1 MSEPQNKQTELANE
15 SEPTAVSETAHPEET
30 AQSAESF
37 HQPADGGKAS
47 AEEKT
52 QTKTAKKKVGRK
64 KKKRIKK
71 IIIWVVILA
80 VVAGFVC
87 YKMGI
92 IGTDP
97 SKMQSSQTYNTY
109 VVSRRDIQN
118 VLTGTGTLEPYDSYT
133 VTALA
138 SGEIVE
144 DLFEEGDE
152 VTKDQLL
159 MRIDSSSLESSLER
173 AQNSYDNA
181 KKSLDDLYETRD
193 DLNVVS
199 DWSGVIQVMDI
210 EVGDEVMSGTVIASI
225 IDRDTMLID
234 VPFMQA
240 DTFSISKGDTAVLTI
255 ASTLEQITGT
265 VDSISPSYTVNANGV
280 KESLVTIAVNNPGG
294 ITESTSATA
303 KIGDYSC
310 TKAANFYYN
319 VNEQIKAE
327 TSGEVARIIKDEGD
341 YVTAGETVVVLES
354 ESLDDNIENAER
366 SLKEA
371 ANSLKDA
378 QDAFDNYEITA
389 PISGTV
395 IEKNYKLGEKI
406 GSSSGSGSGNT
417 IAVIYDMS
425 ALKFEMNIDELD
437 IDSLEVGQQVNV
449 TSDAK
454 PGTTYV
460 GEITYISVQG
470 TTSSGTTYYPITVT
484 LSDYGSSEQGT
495 ALRPGMNIDAEIVLE
510 KAENVIAIPVDAV
523 ARGNKVKVISTA
535 SVSDTGNGSGENT
548 EHNEAENPGSLSGG
562 SPAQND
568 MQENGDIPGN
578 TDVSENGDIP
588 GNANVSENGGMAGT
602 GEMPDLGELSEGEMP
617 DLGEF
622 PEGEMPDLGEFPEGE
637 MPDLG
642 ELSENGELPDFEGMT
657 AQPTQSSGQYSTV
670 PNTTEYIEVT
680 VETGISDDEYIEI
693 VSGLNEGD
701 VIIVESA
708 QRTSSYSDFGG
719 MGMMGMG
726 GMPSGGMGGMPSGG
740 MGGGPR
746 G

>member
-1 MSEPQNKQTELANE
+1 MSEPQNKQKEPAKE
-15 SEPTAVSETAHPEET
+15 SEPTAVSETVQT
-30 AQSAESF
+30 AQTAQTS
-37 HQPADGGKAS
+37 DVGKAS
-47 AEEKT
+47 TATNSEVKP
-52 QTKTAKKKVGRK
+52 AKKQFGRK
-64 KKKRIKK
+64 KKKKIKK
-71 IIIWVVILA
+71 IIFWIVILA
-80 VVAGFVC
+80 LVAGFVC

-199 DWSGVIQVMDI
+199 DWSGVIQVMDL
-210 EVGDEVMSGTVIASI
+210 EVGDDVMSGAVIASI

-234 VPFMQA
+234 VPFMQS
-240 DTFSISKGDTAVLTI
+240 DTFGIAKGDTAVLTV
-255 ASTLEQITGT
+255 ASTLEEISGT
-265 VDSISPSYTVNANGV
+265 VDSISPSYTVNSNGV
-280 KESLVTIAVNNPGG
+280 KVSLVTIAVKNPGG

-310 TKAANFYYN
+310 TQAANFYYN

-327 TSGEVARIIKDEGD
+327 TSGEVAGIVKGEGD
-341 YVTAGETVVVLES
+341 YVSAGETIVVLES
-354 ESLDDNIENAER
+354 ESLDDSIDNAER
-366 SLKEA
+366 SLNEA

-417 IAVIYDMS
+417 VAVIYDMS

-449 TSDAK
+449 TSEAK

-470 TTSSGTTYYPITVT
+470 TTSNGTTYYPITVT
-484 LSDYGSSEQGT
+484 LNDYGSSEEGT

-510 KAENVIAIPVDAV
+510 KAENVIAVPIDAV
-523 ARGNKVKVISTA
+523 ARGNKVKVITANTSTDA
-535 SVSDTGNGSGENT
+535 ANPGNEPSDSGNKPENGENT
-548 EHNEAENPGSLSGG
+548 EQGTAPEQSQTPE
-562 SPAQND
+562 Q
-568 MQENGDIPGN
+568 
-578 TDVSENGDIP
+578 
-588 GNANVSENGGMAGT
+588 GNAPEQGNMSEQGNAAEQGGK
-602 GEMPDLGELSEGEMP
+602 SET
-617 DLGEF
+617 
-622 PEGEMPDLGEFPEGE
+622 
-637 MPDLG
+637 
-642 ELSENGELPDFEGMT
+642 S
-657 AQPTQSSGQYSTV
+657 AQTEGQYSTV
-670 PNTTEYIEVT
+670 PNTTEYTEVT
-680 VETGISDDEYIEI
+680 VETGISDDDYIEI

-708 QRTSSYSDFGG
+708 ERQASFDWSD
-719 MGMMGMG
+719 MGSMMGG
-726 GMPSGGMGGMPSGG
+726 GMPSGGMGGGMPSGG

>member
-1 MSEPQNKQTELANE
+1 MSEPQNKQKELAKE
-15 SEPTAVSETAHPEET
+15 SEPTAVSETAHSAEA

-37 HQPADGGKAS
+37 HQPADGGKVS

-199 DWSGVIQVMDI
+199 DWSGVIQVMDL
-210 EVGDEVMSGTVIASI
+210 EVGDDVMSGAVIASI

-234 VPFMQA
+234 VPFMQS
-240 DTFSISKGDTAVLTI
+240 DTFGIAKGDTAVLTV
-255 ASTLEQITGT
+255 ASTLEEISGT
-265 VDSISPSYTVNANGV
+265 VDSISPSYTVNSNGV
-280 KESLVTIAVNNPGG
+280 KVSLVTIAVKNPGG

-310 TKAANFYYN
+310 TQAANFYYN

-327 TSGEVARIIKDEGD
+327 TSGEVAGIVKGEGD
-341 YVTAGETVVVLES
+341 YVSAGETIVVLES
-354 ESLDDNIENAER
+354 ESLDDSIDNAER
-366 SLKEA
+366 SLNEA

-417 IAVIYDMS
+417 VAVIYDMS

-449 TSDAK
+449 TSEAK
-454 PGTTYV
+454 PGATYV

-470 TTSSGTTYYPITVT
+470 TTSNGTTYYPITVT
-484 LSDYGSSEQGT
+484 LNDYGSSEEGT
-495 ALRPGMNIDAEIVLE
+495 ALRPGMNIDAEIVFE
-510 KAENVIAIPVDAV
+510 KAENVIAVPIDAV
-523 ARGNKVKVISTA
+523 ARGNKVKVITANTSTDA
-535 SVSDTGNGSGENT
+535 ANPGNEPSDSGNKPENGENT
-548 EHNEAENPGSLSGG
+548 EQGTAPEQS
-562 SPAQND
+562 Q
-568 MQENGDIPGN
+568 IPEQGN
-578 TDVSENGDIP
+578 MSEQ
-588 GNANVSENGGMAGT
+588 GNAAEQDGKSETSAQ
-602 GEMPDLGELSEGEMP
+602 SE
-617 DLGEF
+617 
-622 PEGEMPDLGEFPEGE
+622 
-637 MPDLG
+637 
-642 ELSENGELPDFEGMT
+642 
-657 AQPTQSSGQYSTV
+657 GQYSTV
-670 PNTTEYIEVT
+670 PNTTEYTEVT
-680 VETGISDDEYIEI
+680 VETGISDDDYIEI

-708 QRTSSYSDFGG
+708 ERQASFDWSD
-719 MGMMGMG
+719 MGSMMGG
-726 GMPSGGMGGMPSGG
+726 GMPSGGMGGGMPSGG

>member
-1 MSEPQNKQTELANE
+1 MSEPQNKQKEPAKE
-15 SEPTAVSETAHPEET
+15 SEPTAVSETAHSEET

-52 QTKTAKKKVGRK
+52 QAKTAKKKVGRK

-199 DWSGVIQVMDI
+199 DWSGVIQVMDL
-210 EVGDEVMSGTVIASI
+210 EVGDDVMSGAVIASI

-234 VPFMQA
+234 VPFMQS
-240 DTFSISKGDTAVLTI
+240 DTFGIAKGDTAVLTV
-255 ASTLEQITGT
+255 ASTLEEISGT
-265 VDSISPSYTVNANGV
+265 VDSISPSYTVNSNGV
-280 KESLVTIAVNNPGG
+280 KVSLVTIAVKNPGG
-294 ITESTSATA
+294 ITETTSATA

-310 TKAANFYYN
+310 TQAANFYYN

-327 TSGEVARIIKDEGD
+327 TSGEVARIVKGEGD
-341 YVTAGETVVVLES
+341 YVSAGETIVVLES
-354 ESLDDNIENAER
+354 ESLDDSIDNAER
-366 SLKEA
+366 SLNEA

-417 IAVIYDMS
+417 VAVIYDMS

-449 TSDAK
+449 TSEAK

-470 TTSSGTTYYPITVT
+470 TTSNGTTYYPITVT
-484 LSDYGSSEQGT
+484 LNDYGSSEEGT

-510 KAENVIAIPVDAV
+510 KAENVIAVPIDAV
-523 ARGNKVKVISTA
+523 ARGNKVKVITANTSTDA
-535 SVSDTGNGSGENT
+535 ANPGNEPSDGGNKPENGENT
-548 EHNEAENPGSLSGG
+548 EQGTAPEQS
-562 SPAQND
+562 Q
-568 MQENGDIPGN
+568 IP
-578 TDVSENGDIP
+578 EQ
-588 GNANVSENGGMAGT
+588 GNAPEQGNMSEQGNAAEQGGK
-602 GEMPDLGELSEGEMP
+602 SET
-617 DLGEF
+617 
-622 PEGEMPDLGEFPEGE
+622 
-637 MPDLG
+637 
-642 ELSENGELPDFEGMT
+642 S
-657 AQPTQSSGQYSTV
+657 AQTEGQYSTV
-670 PNTTEYIEVT
+670 PNTTEYTEVT
-680 VETGISDDEYIEI
+680 VETGISDDDYIEI

-708 QRTSSYSDFGG
+708 ERQASFDWSD
-719 MGMMGMG
+719 MGSMMGG
-726 GMPSGGMGGMPSGG
+726 GMPSGGMGGGMPSGG

>member
-1 MSEPQNKQTELANE
+1 MSEPQNKQKEPAKE
-15 SEPTAVSETAHPEET
+15 SEPTAVSETAHSAEA
-30 AQSAESF
+30 AQSAELS
-37 HQPADGGKAS
+37 QAADGGKAS

-52 QTKTAKKKVGRK
+52 QAKTAKKKVGRK

-71 IIIWVVILA
+71 IIIWIVILA

-181 KKSLDDLYETRD
+181 EKSLDDLYETRD

-210 EVGDEVMSGTVIASI
+210 EVGDDVMSGAVIASI

-234 VPFMQA
+234 VPFMQS
-240 DTFSISKGDTAVLTI
+240 DTFGIAKGDTAVLTV
-255 ASTLEQITGT
+255 ASTLEEISGT

-280 KESLVTIAVNNPGG
+280 KVSLVTIAVKNPGG
-294 ITESTSATA
+294 ITETTSATA

-310 TKAANFYYN
+310 TQAANFYYN

-327 TSGEVARIIKDEGD
+327 ASGEVAGIVKGEGD
-341 YVTAGETVVVLES
+341 YVSAGETIVVLES
-354 ESLDDNIENAER
+354 ESLDDSIDKAER
-366 SLKEA
+366 SLNEA

-417 IAVIYDMS
+417 VAVIYDMS

-449 TSDAK
+449 TSEAK

-470 TTSSGTTYYPITVT
+470 TTSNGTTYYPITVT
-484 LSDYGSSEQGT
+484 LNDYGSSEEGT

-510 KAENVIAIPVDAV
+510 KAENVIAVPIDAV
-523 ARGNKVKVISTA
+523 ARGNKVKVITANTSTDA
-535 SVSDTGNGSGENT
+535 ANSGNEPSDSGNKPENGENT
-548 EHNEAENPGSLSGG
+548 EQGTAPEQS
-562 SPAQND
+562 Q
-568 MQENGDIPGN
+568 IPEQGN
-578 TDVSENGDIP
+578 MSEQ
-588 GNANVSENGGMAGT
+588 GNAAEQGGKSET
-602 GEMPDLGELSEGEMP
+602 S
-617 DLGEF
+617 
-622 PEGEMPDLGEFPEGE
+622 
-637 MPDLG
+637 
-642 ELSENGELPDFEGMT
+642 
-657 AQPTQSSGQYSTV
+657 AQTEGQYSTV
-670 PNTTEYIEVT
+670 PNTTEYTEVT
-680 VETGISDDEYIEI
+680 VETGISDDDYIEI

-708 QRTSSYSDFGG
+708 ERQASFDWSD
-719 MGMMGMG
+719 MGSMMGG
-726 GMPSGGMGGMPSGG
+726 GMPSGGMGGGMPSGG

>member
-1 MSEPQNKQTELANE
+1 MSKPQNKQKE
-15 SEPTAVSETAHPEET
+15 
-30 AQSAESF
+30 QISAE
-37 HQPADGGKAS
+37 GGAVQQSGLEENARMQSDAAAQAEAS
-47 AEEKT
+47 AEKKADT
-52 QTKTAKKKVGRK
+52 VAKNPKKKQYGRKRK
-64 KKKRIKK
+64 KKIIK
-71 IIIWVVILA
+71 IIIWLLILGAIAA
-80 VVAGFVC
+80 VVC
-87 YKMGI
+87 YKFGL
-92 IGTDP
+92 IGGKT
-97 SKMQSSQTYNTY
+97 SGQQSAQTYNTY

-193 DLNVVS
+193 DLNIVS

-437 IDSLEVGQQVNV
+437 IDSLEVGPTGKRHFRRKARHNLCRRDYLHKRSGHNLQRH
-449 TSDAK
+449 
-454 PGTTYV
+454 
-460 GEITYISVQG
+460 YI
-470 TTSSGTTYYPITVT
+470 
-484 LSDYGSSEQGT
+484 LSDY
-495 ALRPGMNIDAEIVLE
+495 R
-510 KAENVIAIPVDAV
+510 
-523 ARGNKVKVISTA
+523 
-535 SVSDTGNGSGENT
+535 
-548 EHNEAENPGSLSGG
+548 NP
-562 SPAQND
+562 
-568 MQENGDIPGN
+568 
-578 TDVSENGDIP
+578 
-588 GNANVSENGGMAGT
+588 
-602 GEMPDLGELSEGEMP
+602 
-617 DLGEF
+617 
-622 PEGEMPDLGEFPEGE
+622 
-637 MPDLG
+637 
-642 ELSENGELPDFEGMT
+642 
-657 AQPTQSSGQYSTV
+657 
-670 PNTTEYIEVT
+670 
-680 VETGISDDEYIEI
+680 
-693 VSGLNEGD
+693 
-701 VIIVESA
+701 
-708 QRTSSYSDFGG
+708 
-719 MGMMGMG
+719 
-726 GMPSGGMGGMPSGG
+726 
-740 MGGGPR
+740 
-746 G
+746 